1 MVQQVI
7 TKQICQVQETSSIE
21 SEDTLDGRRLSKLAQ
36 AYQTLQFQLGKATR
50 FVDRKALYFVIA
62 FVCVYAAVFSG
73 FTIYMYDAYA
83 TYAWDLGAY
92 TQSLWTT
99 INKGQFFYY
108 TIELPV
114 NPGGSF
120 FGAHFSPI
128 LFLVLPIYAVF
139 QSPLT
144 LLVLQSVILALGA
157 VPIYFIAKKH
167 LGDRLSAVCLAA
179 VYLTYPAIQCVN
191 CFDFHTEAFIPLF
204 FLLAFYYIDEK
215 KWFKGL
221 LFVLLTLSTI
231 EFAPTLIIF
240 LGAYLA
246 LKETFTK
253 DPTER
258 SKSLLKR
265 MFFPALLIVI
275 AIITFF
281 LAFFVI
287 DTLNPIKSTG
297 LPGDW
302 TYWGSSLSGV
312 VLNILTHPGEALTY
326 MVTPID
332 KVSYLSYLLG
342 PLLVLPIFSPEF
354 LLAVPWL
361 IAALLSENAG
371 YYNIYFQYSAFAI
384 GQLFIAFIF
393 SVKRLSLF
401 GNDGRRNLKLQRTV
415 LAFALVVTI
424 LFSVALSPI
433 GLPEFSTRIVEI
445 TNHSTIL
452 DDVLKLVPNNASIA
466 TENDI
471 FPHVAQR
478 ENAYIFTWPM
488 PMEVEYILVDMTS
501 GHFQWSQPYNVPPS
515 EALPQMIATGGYGL
529 LACADGILLFEKG
542 YLGPPTLYVGRN
554 EIYDASNLATL
565 VGNSI
570 VLNDPTSLSGKV
582 IAHEETDS
590 TGVIWYGPYAYFF
603 SGEYQAT
610 FIMKTTS
617 ASLNCVIDVAASG
630 TIVSQRTIT
639 ASDFKSLGDWEQFTL
654 DFNVTGLSQ
663 MEFRGYCESN
673 NTYVALDYVRVTQT
687 GL

>member
-1 MVQQVI
+1 VLEGEGLKKLAEI
-7 TKQICQVQETSSIE
+7 FKA
-21 SEDTLDGRRLSKLAQ
+21 LRSKLEAVVS
-36 AYQTLQFQLGKATR
+36 LIE
-50 FVDRKALYFVIA
+50 RKAEATVLVLIS
-62 FVCVYAAVFSG
+62 VYVAVFSG
-73 FTIYMYDAYA
+73 FTILMYYTFK
-83 TYAWDLGAY
+83 TYAWDLGIFLQA
-92 TQSLWTT
+92 LWTT
-99 INKGQFFYY
+99 VNRGQLFYY

-114 NPGGSF
+114 NPSGSF
-120 FGAHFSPI
+120 FGAHFAPI

-139 QSPLT
+139 QSPFT
-144 LLVLQSVILALGA
+144 LLVLQSVVLALGA
-157 VPIYFIAKKH
+157 VPIYLIAKKH
-167 LGDRLSAVCLAA
+167 LGDRLSAVSLAA
-179 VYLTYPAIQCVN
+179 VYLTYPAVQSVN

-204 FLLAFYYIDEK
+204 FLMAFYYIDDK

-221 LFVLLTLSTI
+221 LFVVLTLSTI
-231 EFAPTLIIF
+231 EFAPILIIF

-246 LKETFTK
+246 LKEAFTK

-265 MFFPALLIVI
+265 MLFPALLIAI
-275 AIITFF
+275 AVITFF

-297 LPGDW
+297 LPGNW

-312 VLNILTHPGEALTY
+312 FLNILTHPLEALAY

-332 KVSYLSYLLG
+332 KGFYILFLLA
-342 PLLVLPIFSPEF
+342 PLLMLPIFTPEF

-361 IAALLSENAG
+361 IAAPLSENAL

-415 LAFALVVTI
+415 IAFALVVTI
-424 LFSVALSPI
+424 LFSVAVSPI
-433 GLPEFSTRIVEI
+433 GLPEFSSRSVEI
-445 TNHSTIL
+445 TPHSTLLNNI
-452 DDVLKLVPNNASIA
+452 LKLIPNNASVA
-466 TENDI
+466 TQNDI
-471 FPHVAQR
+471 FSHVAQR

-488 PMEVEYILVDMTS
+488 PMEVEYILVDMKS
-501 GHFQWSQPYNVPPS
+501 SHFEFSQAYELPPS
-515 EALPQMIATGGYGL
+515 EALPQMIASGKYGL
-529 LACADGILLFEKG
+529 LACADGILLFE
-542 YLGPPTLYVGRN
+542 LGYVGPTTPYIGR
-554 EIYDASNLATL
+554 IDTFDASTL
-565 VGNSI
+565 TTVAGNSI

-582 IAHEETDS
+582 IVHEETDS
-590 TGVIWYGPYAYFF
+590 TGTMWFGPYANYF
-603 SGEYQAT
+603 SGEYEAT

-617 ASLNCVIDVAASG
+617 ANLDCIIDVAASG
-630 TIVSQRTIT
+630 NIVSQRTIN
-639 ASDFKSLGDWEQFTL
+639 ASDFKTLGDWEEFTL

-663 MEFRGYCESN
+663 MEFRGFCESN

>member
-1 MVQQVI
+1 ML
-7 TKQICQVQETSSIE
+7 E
-21 SEDTLDGRRLSKLAQ
+21 EDGLKKLAEIFNALRSKLEAVVS
-36 AYQTLQFQLGKATR
+36 LIE
-50 FVDRKALYFVIA
+50 RKAEATVFILIS
-62 FVCVYAAVFSG
+62 VYIAVFSA
-73 FTIYMYDAYA
+73 FTIFMYYA
-83 TYAWDLGAY
+83 FKTYAWDLGIFVQA
-92 TQSLWTT
+92 LWTT
-99 INKGQFFYY
+99 VNRGQFFYY
-108 TIELPV
+108 TIELPA
-114 NPGGSF
+114 NPSGSF
-120 FGAHFSPI
+120 FGAHFAPI
-128 LFLVLPIYAVF
+128 LFLVLPIYAAF

-144 LLVLQSVILALGA
+144 LLVLQSMVLALGA

-167 LGDRLSAVCLAA
+167 LSDRLSAVSLAA

-204 FLLAFYYIDEK
+204 FLLAFYYIDDK

-221 LFVLLTLSTI
+221 LFVILTLSTI
-231 EFAPTLIIF
+231 EFAPILIIF

-246 LKETFTK
+246 LKEAFTK

-297 LPGDW
+297 LPGNW

-312 VLNILTHPGEALTY
+312 VLNILTHPGEVLTY

-332 KVSYLSYLLG
+332 KVSYVSYLLG
-342 PLLVLPIFSPEF
+342 PLLMLPIFSPEF
-354 LLAVPWL
+354 LLAIPWL
-361 IAALLSENAG
+361 VAAPLSENAN

-415 LAFALVVTI
+415 VASALVVTI
-424 LFSVALSPI
+424 LFSVALSPL
-433 GLPEFSTRIVEI
+433 GLPEFSTRSVEI
-445 TNHSTIL
+445 TPHSTLL

-466 TENDI
+466 TQNDI

-488 PMEVEYILVDMTS
+488 PMEVEYILVDITS
-501 GHFQWSQPYNVPPS
+501 SHFQFSQPYEVSPS

-542 YLGPPTLYVGRN
+542 YIGPTTLYVGRN
-554 EIYDASNLATL
+554 ETYDASSLLTL

-617 ASLNCVIDVAASG
+617 TDLNCVIDVAASG
-630 TIVSQRTIT
+630 TVVSQKIIT
-639 ASDFKSLGDWEQFTL
+639 ASDFKTLGDWEEFTL

-663 MEFRGYCESN
+663 IEFRGYCEST
-673 NTYVALDYVRVTQT
+673 NTYVALDYVRVIQT

>member
-1 MVQQVI
+1 LRI
-7 TKQICQVQETSSIE
+7 ALHLETLEGEGLKKLTEIFKA
-21 SEDTLDGRRLSKLAQ
+21 LRSKLGAGVSLIERRAEATLLVLIT
-36 AYQTLQFQLGKATR
+36 AY
-50 FVDRKALYFVIA
+50 IM
-62 FVCVYAAVFSG
+62 VFSG
-73 FTIYMYDAYA
+73 FTIFMYYA
-83 TYAWDLGAY
+83 FKTYAWDLGIFVQA
-92 TQSLWTT
+92 LWTT
-99 INKGQFFYY
+99 VNRGQFFYY
-108 TIELPV
+108 TIELSV
-114 NPGGSF
+114 NPRGSF

-144 LLVLQSVILALGA
+144 LLVLQSVVLALGA
-157 VPIYFIAKKH
+157 VPLYFIAKKH

-179 VYLTYPAIQCVN
+179 VYLTYPAVQCVN

-204 FLLAFYYIDEK
+204 FLMAFYYIDQK
-215 KWFKGL
+215 KWLKGL
-221 LFVLLTLSTI
+221 LFVVLTLSTI
-231 EFAPTLIIF
+231 EFAPILIIF

-246 LKETFTK
+246 LKEAFTK

-275 AIITFF
+275 AVIAFL

-297 LPGDW
+297 LPGNW
-302 TYWGSSLSGV
+302 TYWGSSLPGV
-312 VLNILTHPGEALTY
+312 VLNILTHPVQALTY

-332 KVSYLSYLLG
+332 KVSYLSSLLG
-342 PLLVLPIFSPEF
+342 PLLMLPIFSPEF
-354 LLAVPWL
+354 LLALPWL
-361 IAALLSENAG
+361 IAAPLSENAL

-415 LAFALVVTI
+415 IAFALVVTI

-433 GLPEFSTRIVEI
+433 GLPEFSTRSVGI
-445 TNHSTIL
+445 TPHLTLL

-466 TENDI
+466 TQNDI
-471 FPHVAQR
+471 FSHVAQR
-478 ENAYIFTWPM
+478 EDAYIFTWPM
-488 PMEVEYILVDMTS
+488 PMQVEYILVDIKS
-501 GHFQWSQPYNVPPS
+501 SHFQFSQPYEVSPS
-515 EALPQMIATGGYGL
+515 EALPQLLAAGGYGL

-542 YLGPPTLYVGRN
+542 HVGPPTLYVGRN
-554 EIYDASNLATL
+554 ETYDASSLLNL

-570 VLNDPTSLSGKV
+570 VMNDPTSLSGKV

-590 TGVIWYGPYAYFF
+590 TGVAWYGPYAYFF

-617 ASLNCVIDVAASG
+617 PNLSCVIDVAASG
-630 TIVSQRTIT
+630 NVLSQRTIN
-639 ASDFKSLGDWEQFTL
+639 ASDFKTLGDWEEFTL
-654 DFNVTGLSQ
+654 DFNLTGLAQ
-663 MEFRGYCESN
+663 MEFRGFCESN
-673 NTYVALDYVRVTQT
+673 NTYVALDYVRVTQI
-687 GL
+687 GS

>member
-1 MVQQVI
+1 M
-7 TKQICQVQETSSIE
+7 K
-21 SEDTLDGRRLSKLAQ
+21 KL
-36 AYQTLQFQLGKATR
+36 TEIF
-50 FVDRKALYFVIA
+50 KALRSKFEAGVSLIERKPEATVFVLICA
-62 FVCVYAAVFSG
+62 YAVVFSG
-73 FTIYMYDAYA
+73 FTIFMYYVFKS
-83 TYAWDLGAY
+83 YAWDLGIFVQA
-92 TQSLWTT
+92 LWTT
-99 INKGQFFYY
+99 VNKGKFFYY
-108 TIELPV
+108 TIELSV
-114 NPGGSF
+114 NPSGSF

-139 QSPLT
+139 ESPFT
-144 LLVLQSVILALGA
+144 LLVLQSVVLALGA
-157 VPIYFIAKKH
+157 VPIYLIAKKH

-179 VYLTYPAIQCVN
+179 VYLTYPAIQGVN

-204 FLLAFYYIDEK
+204 FLLAFYYIDDK

-231 EFAPTLIIF
+231 EFAPVLIMF
-240 LGAYLA
+240 LGAYLT
-246 LKETFTK
+246 LKEAFTK

-258 SKSLLKR
+258 SRSLLKR

-275 AIITFF
+275 AVIGLL

-297 LPGDW
+297 LPGNW

-312 VLNILTHPGEALTY
+312 VLNILTHPVEALTY
-326 MVTPID
+326 MVTPWD
-332 KVSYLSYLLG
+332 KVFYLFSLLG
-342 PLLVLPIFSPEF
+342 PLLMLPIFCPEF

-361 IAALLSENAG
+361 IAAPLSENAA
-371 YYNIYFQYSAFAI
+371 YYSIYFQYSAFAI

-415 LAFALVVTI
+415 VAFALVITI
-424 LFSVALSPI
+424 LFSVAVSPI
-433 GLPEFSTRIVEI
+433 GLPDLSSRSVEI
-445 TNHSTIL
+445 TPHSVLIN
-452 DDVLKLVPNNASIA
+452 DMLKLVPNNASIA

-478 ENAYIFTWPM
+478 ENAYILTWPM
-488 PMEVEYILVDMTS
+488 PMEVEYILVDMKS
-501 GHFQWSQPYNVPPS
+501 SHFEFIAYSVSPS
-515 EALPQMIATGGYGL
+515 EALPKVLASGRYGL

-542 YLGPPTLYVGRN
+542 YLGPTTLYIGRI
-554 EIYDASNLATL
+554 ETYDASSLLT
-565 VGNSI
+565 VIGNSI

-582 IAHEETDS
+582 IAHQETDS
-590 TGVIWYGPYAYFF
+590 TGTIWFGPYAYFF

-610 FIMKTTS
+610 FRIKTTS
-617 ASLNCVIDVAASG
+617 AGLGCVIDVAASG
-630 TIVSQRTIT
+630 SVVGQRTIN
-639 ASDFKSLGDWEQFTL
+639 SFDFKTLGDWEEFTL
-654 DFNVTGLSQ
+654 DFNITSLSQ

>member
-1 MVQQVI
+1 VL
-7 TKQICQVQETSSIE
+7 E
-21 SEDTLDGRRLSKLAQ
+21 EDGLKKLAEIFNALRSKLEAVVS
-36 AYQTLQFQLGKATR
+36 LIE
-50 FVDRKALYFVIA
+50 RKAEATVFILIS
-62 FVCVYAAVFSG
+62 VYIAVFSA
-73 FTIYMYDAYA
+73 FTIFMYYA
-83 TYAWDLGAY
+83 FKTYAWDLGIFVQA
-92 TQSLWTT
+92 LWTT
-99 INKGQFFYY
+99 VNRGQFFYY
-108 TIELPV
+108 TIELPA
-114 NPGGSF
+114 NPSGSF
-120 FGAHFSPI
+120 FGAHFAPI
-128 LFLVLPIYAVF
+128 LFLVLPIYAAF

-144 LLVLQSVILALGA
+144 LLVLQSMVLALGA

-167 LGDRLSAVCLAA
+167 LSDRLSAVSLAA

-204 FLLAFYYIDEK
+204 FLLAFYYIDDK

-221 LFVLLTLSTI
+221 LFVILTLSTI
-231 EFAPTLIIF
+231 EFAPILIIF

-246 LKETFTK
+246 LKEAFTK

-297 LPGDW
+297 LPGNW

-312 VLNILTHPGEALTY
+312 VLNILTHPGEVLTY

-332 KVSYLSYLLG
+332 KVSYVSYLLG
-342 PLLVLPIFSPEF
+342 PLLMLPIFSPEF
-354 LLAVPWL
+354 LLAIPWL
-361 IAALLSENAG
+361 VAAPLSENAN

-415 LAFALVVTI
+415 VASALVVTI
-424 LFSVALSPI
+424 LFSVALSPL
-433 GLPEFSTRIVEI
+433 GLPEFSTRSVEI
-445 TNHSTIL
+445 TPHSTLL

-466 TENDI
+466 TQNDI

-488 PMEVEYILVDMTS
+488 PMEVEYILVDITS
-501 GHFQWSQPYNVPPS
+501 SHFQFSQPYEVSPS

-542 YLGPPTLYVGRN
+542 YIGPTTLYVGRN
-554 EIYDASNLATL
+554 ETYDASSLLTL

-617 ASLNCVIDVAASG
+617 TDLNCVIDVAASG
-630 TIVSQRTIT
+630 TVVSQKIIT
-639 ASDFKSLGDWEQFTL
+639 ASDFKTLGDWEEFTL

-663 MEFRGYCESN
+663 IEFRGYCEST
-673 NTYVALDYVRVTQT
+673 NTYVALDYVRVIQT